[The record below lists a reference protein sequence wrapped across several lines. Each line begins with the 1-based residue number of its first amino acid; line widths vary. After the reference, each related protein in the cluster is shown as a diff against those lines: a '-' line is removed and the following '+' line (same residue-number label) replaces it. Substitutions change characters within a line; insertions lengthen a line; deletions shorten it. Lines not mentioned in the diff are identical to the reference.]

1 MPNLENYRMKVRFL
15 AVTLLACLLFGLQ
28 TPPVRAV
35 ELSAAGLWAQVE
47 ENGKVG
53 GWFLIVERNGVYE
66 GTIVKM
72 FPDPGEDPNPVCS
85 KCAGEDKNQP
95 SLGLTLI
102 KGMKRKGMDYGD
114 GTILDPRDGSVY
126 RSLMKVSPD
135 GQSLTV
141 RGYLGISLLGRS
153 QTWKRLPDTAYAE
166 INPALLQRLQPP
178 QLPPQPPP
186 QPQPQRQAPQ
196 AQQRPPLPPQPAPP
210 RPRPPGAP
218 VQ

>member
-1 MPNLENYRMKVRFL
+1 MKARFL
-15 AVTLLACLLFGLQ
+15 ALTLVGCLIFGLQ
-28 TPPVRAV
+28 ALPARAA
-35 ELSAAGLWAQVE
+35 EQPTAAGLWAQVE

-72 FPDPGEDPNPVCS
+72 FFDPGEDTNPICT
-85 KCAGEDKNQP
+85 KCTGEDKNQP
-95 SLGLTLI
+95 SMGLTII
-102 KGMKRKGMDYGD
+102 KGMKRKGMDYQD
-114 GTILDPRDGSVY
+114 GTILDPRDGSIY
-126 RSLMKVSPD
+126 HALMKVSPD

-166 INPALLQRLQPP
+166 IDRALLARLQP
-178 QLPPQPPP
+178 QL
-186 QPQPQRQAPQ
+186 QPQPQQRPVPQ
-196 AQQRPPLPPQPAPP
+196 AQQRPQPPQAAPP
-210 RPRPPGAP
+210 RPRTPGAP